1 MNYSSNRSVPFE
13 IPDLNHGLQVAK
25 GLFRLDKNGIELE
38 FEIQDGILGIIKSG
52 VRTVHLNYADLESIS
67 YKKGWF
73 SAKIVLE
80 ATSMRIFED
89 LPGSE
94 QATSTLK
101 VKKKDREE
109 AEKIIS
115 TARMHLSE
123 YKLDQLDKDHE

>member
-13 IPDLNHGLQVAK
+13 ISDINHGLQVAK
-25 GLFRLDKNGIELE
+25 GLFRLDKDGIELE
-38 FEIQDGILGIIKSG
+38 FEIQDGIIGIIKSG
-52 VRTVHLNYADLESIS
+52 VRTVHLNYADLESIT

-80 ATSMRIFED
+80 GTSMRVFED

-94 QATSTLK
+94 QGTCKLK
-101 VKKKDREE
+101 VKRKNRPE

-123 YKLDQLDKDHE
+123 YKLDQLDKDH

>member
-13 IPDLNHGLQVAK
+13 ISDINHGLQVVK
-25 GLFRLDKNGIELE
+25 GLFRLGKDGIELE
-38 FEIQDGILGIIKSG
+38 FQIQDGIIGIIKSG
-52 VRTVHLNYADLESIS
+52 VRTVHLNYADLESIT

-73 SAKIVLE
+73 GAKIVLE
-80 ATSMRIFED
+80 ATSMKVFED

-94 QATSTLK
+94 QGTCKLK
-101 VKKKDREE
+101 VKRNDREE

-123 YKLDQLDKDHE
+123 YKLDQLDNDHD